1 MRCVSDRFQ
10 VTQASPF
17 EVMQIC
23 DVKLICVVHRFKLA
37 EG

>member
-1 MRCVSDRFQ
+1 MTGFKL
-10 VTQASPF
+10 QASSF
-17 EVMQIC
+17 EVMRIC